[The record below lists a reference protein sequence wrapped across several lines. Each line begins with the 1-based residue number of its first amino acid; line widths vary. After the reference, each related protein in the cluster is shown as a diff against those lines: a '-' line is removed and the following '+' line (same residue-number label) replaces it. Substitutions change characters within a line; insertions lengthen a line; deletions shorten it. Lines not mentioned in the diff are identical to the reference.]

1 MATDITEFKITR
13 SSEYMAKLFNHS
25 AEVQAIQLKNHFKLS
40 KKKIIEKI
48 KNDIE
53 KYPEVP
59 QLKQQLFASYQLQKM
74 PEEAKKCADWI
85 YKEHPTYLFGLIN
98 KALEKYYEED
108 YAAMLHYLGKE
119 LNLKKLYPER
129 EEFHVDEIMNYLCV
143 CAMYTNATE
152 ADNIE
157 KDKIMDLMYEIDSE
171 SSIIKTTEG
180 AIMHFNLTNGLQR
193 FNDLEKYEKNPSTTF
208 IQSIP
213 ISGETPVFEN
223 KIFDELYKNNYE
235 IEDQILKNILA
246 LPANIITDSCKKII
260 DDSIARYYYFLK
272 EEETKVGHTH
282 FIIHVLFLLGET
294 KNPANLPLVLQI
306 LRQAEAYCE
315 FYISELL
322 TSDVWWV
329 IYNLTDGNEKLLIDY
344 LKEPSRYQFCKAV
357 VFDSLEQLAIKK
369 PEKESYVIEETVNL
383 LKFFLLY
390 KEDENIL
397 DTYIVSNLIELLV
410 NFEAEEHYPLIKT
423 MYENEL
429 VSISSIG
436 TYSELMKMKA
446 EYNEIIHELPVSN
459 IYELYDEIVEN
470 EYDNEV
476 DKNYNYND
484 NFFSDYEEI
493 EESLLPI
500 RTEPKIGRNDSCPCG
515 SGKKFK
521 KCCLEKEIF

>member
-1 MATDITEFKITR
+1 MATDITQFKITR

-25 AEVQAIQLKNHFKLS
+25 AEVQAIQLKNHFKLN
-40 KKKIIEKI
+40 KKKTIEKL
-48 KNDIE
+48 KSDIE

-59 QLKQQLFASYQLQKM
+59 QLKQQLFASYQIQKM
-74 PEEAKKCADWI
+74 PEDAKKCADWI

-98 KALEKYYEED
+98 KALEKYYEQD
-108 YAAMLHYLGKE
+108 YTAMLDYIGRE
-119 LNLKKLYPER
+119 LSLKKLYPER

-171 SSIIKTTEG
+171 SSIIKKTEG
-180 AIMHFNLTNGLQR
+180 AIIHFNLTHGLR
-193 FNDLEKYEKNPSTTF
+193 RLKDFEKYEKKPSTTF

-213 ISGETPVFEN
+213 ISDGAPIFEN
-223 KIFDELYKNNYE
+223 KIFEELYKSNCE
-235 IEDQILKNILA
+235 IEYQILKDIIA
-246 LPANIITDSCKKII
+246 LPANIITASCQKII

-272 EEETKVGHTH
+272 EDEKKGGYSH

-306 LRQAEAYCE
+306 LRQAESYCE
-315 FYISELL
+315 FFISELL

-329 IYNLTDGNEKLLIDY
+329 IYNLTDGNEKLLTDF

-357 VFDSLEQLAIKK
+357 VIDSLEQLAIKQ
-369 PEKESYVIEETVNL
+369 PEKESYVIEEAINL

-397 DTYIVSNLIELLV
+397 DTYIVSNLIGLLV
-410 NFEAEEHYPLIKT
+410 NFDAEEHYALIKT

-436 TYSELMKMKA
+436 TYNELMRMKA
-446 EYNEIIHELPVSN
+446 EYNKIINELPVGS

-470 EYDNEV
+470 KYENDV
-476 DKNYNYND
+476 DEGD
-484 NFFSDYEEI
+484 GFFTDYENI